1 MIYNKTCLYSAT
13 AGTNSITLPEPLSA
27 FERYVVKVSPGV
39 YWESVC
45 TGDRSVQRFNRYGG
59 WNHQGYM
66 IWPAN
71 WVISNGTK
79 KLECNRFQ
87 MLWQNSAVNKVGAFG
102 WGNTASNIKHMY
114 EVWGINR
121 KDYTTAQGEGKPE
134 GDWKTYN
141 ETLLW
146 SGTDYANQSH
156 ITLNNRAVGY
166 ERLKVGVGSFGES
179 TNIYDVDAP
188 QSYTS
193 WLPLRSYWG
202 TTTGSFYLSMHRY
215 QWDNETSG
223 LSAVSG
229 KTWQLGTGA
238 ADPYSTTGNYTA
250 TDTHIRRPVWA
261 IWGINEKPK
270 QKLIPASMVGGTI
283 SANRNSG
290 YEHDITT
297 LTGVPESEVWKC
309 SAIDITGATLTGND
323 FMFGNSNVTASAG
336 FEHSRDLTLENG
348 EHGVLSADK
357 MSGFSGDVVTVD
369 ATTDEGWYFTGL
381 NVTGA
386 TATGNQFMFVGNDV
400 TVEGGWTDEGYPIT
414 YLSDEHVSVT
424 GDQIYIP
431 GSEGL
436 QLESSYDPYYRI
448 DYEITNGSIV
458 DGKLV
463 PTGPCTVYAKDKINY
478 FTATGNFEQGSN
490 VTCIENRYNGNT
502 YYERSTAVPAK
513 YALHVSHTGDV
524 PSSWYSTSNRW
535 KPNDASAYSITL
547 NTKMKLTGETTGRVK
562 TNNYGATAQA
572 TAVSLIGSTQ
582 TESQSYSLTSNQ
594 THATSNWSYNK
605 TFTTTT
611 QNVNYGLSAKLYAR
625 IRCYKGYSY
634 WFYSTA
640 AYVATGTTGTWTAT
654 GIAP

>member
-1 MIYNKTCLYSAT
+1 MIYNKTCLFSAT
-13 AGTNSITLPEPLSA
+13 AGTNSITLSEPLSA
-27 FERYVVKVSPGV
+27 FERYVVKVNPGV

-45 TGDRSVQRFNRYGG
+45 TGDRSVQRYNRYGSY
-59 WNHQGYM
+59 NNDGYM
-66 IWPAN
+66 EWPAN

-79 KLECNRFQ
+79 SMSCNRFQ
-87 MLWQNSAVNKVGAFG
+87 LLMQLGTNNKTQLFG
-102 WGNTASNIKHMY
+102 WGNTAGNIKNIM

-146 SGTDYANQSH
+146 SGIDYANQSH

-188 QSYTS
+188 QSYSS

-238 ADPYSTTGNYTA
+238 ADPFSTTGNYTA
-250 TDTHIRRPVWA
+250 TDTFVRRPVWA
-261 IWGINEKPK
+261 IWGVNEKDK
-270 QKLIPASMVGGTI
+270 YKLIPGSMTGGTI

-297 LTGVPESEVWKC
+297 ITGVPAGDEWKC
-309 SAIDITGATLTGND
+309 SAINITGAELTGND
-323 FMFGNSNVTASAG
+323 FMFGNSNVTAQAE

-348 EHGVLSADK
+348 DHGVLSADK

-381 NVTGA
+381 NLTGA
-386 TATGNQFMFVGNDV
+386 TATGNQFMFVGENV
-400 TVEGGWTDEGYPIT
+400 TAEGLYTDEGYPIT
-414 YLSDEHVSVT
+414 YENDGNGTLT
-424 GDQIYIP
+424 GDTNLFIP
-431 GSEGL
+431 GSTGITL
-436 QLESSYDPYYRI
+436 NTAYNTYYRFSG
-448 DYEITNGSIV
+448 YEVTGGTIENNVLI
-458 DGKLV
+458 
-463 PTGPCTVYAKDKINY
+463 PTGPCTAKAVYKVNY
-478 FTATGNFEQGSN
+478 FTATGNFEKGSN
-490 VTCIENRYNGNT
+490 VTCDAGTQYGSKTT
-502 YYERSTAVPAK
+502 YTNVGQK
-513 YALHVSHTGDV
+513 YALHVNHTGDI
-524 PSSWYSTSNRW
+524 PASWYSTSNRW
-535 KPNDASAYSITL
+535 NPSNASSYSITL
-547 NTKMKLTGETTGRVK
+547 NAKMQFTGKIAPDYTGAAAYMTGV
-562 TNNYGATAQA
+562 TL
-572 TAVSLIGSTQ
+572 VGSTQ
-582 TESQSYSLTSNQ
+582 NQSQGFSVTTYATASRSYS
-594 THATSNWSYNK
+594 K
-605 TFTTTT
+605 TVTTTT
-611 QNVNYGLSAKLYAR
+611 QSTYGVSGRLGSQKYAPGGITR
-625 IRCYKGYSY
+625 RGIATYI
-634 WFYSTA
+634 
-640 AYVATGTTGTWTAT
+640 ATGTNGTWTAT

>member
-1 MIYNKTCLYSAT
+1 MIYNKTCLFSAT
-13 AGTNSITLPEPLSA
+13 AGTNSITLSEPLSA
-27 FERYVVKVSPGV
+27 FERYVVKVNPGV

-45 TGDRSVQRFNRYGG
+45 TGDRSVQRYNRYGSY
-59 WNHQGYM
+59 NNDGYM
-66 IWPAN
+66 EWPAN

-79 KLECNRFQ
+79 SMSCNRFQ
-87 MLWQNSAVNKVGAFG
+87 LLIQVGTNNKTQLFG
-102 WGNTASNIKHMY
+102 WGNTAGNIKNIM

-156 ITLNNRAVGY
+156 ITLNNRAIGY

-188 QSYTS
+188 QSYSS

-215 QWDNETSG
+215 QWDDETSG

-238 ADPYSTTGNYTA
+238 ANPYSTTGNYTA
-250 TDTHIRRPVWA
+250 TDSYIRRPVWT
-261 IWGINEKPK
+261 IWGINEKDK
-270 QKLIPASMVGGTI
+270 YKLIPGRMTGGTI

-297 LTGVPESEVWKC
+297 ITGVPAGDEWKC
-309 SAIDITGATLTGND
+309 SAINITGATLTGND
-323 FMFGNSNVTASAG
+323 FMFGNSNVTAQAE

-348 EHGVLSADK
+348 DHGVLSADK

-381 NVTGA
+381 NLTGA
-386 TATGNQFMFVGNDV
+386 TATGNQFMFVGENV
-400 TVEGGWTDEGYPIT
+400 TAEGLYTDQGYPIKYIVET
-414 YLSDEHVSVT
+414 GGTFT
-424 GDQIYIP
+424 GDTDLFIP
-431 GSEGL
+431 GSEGI
-436 QLESSYDPYYRI
+436 QLTTSYDTYWRFSG
-448 DYEITNGSIV
+448 YEVTGGTIENDVLI
-458 DGKLV
+458 
-463 PTGPCTVYAKDKINY
+463 PTGPCTAKAVYKVNA
-478 FTATGNFEQGSN
+478 FTASGGWEKGSN
-490 VTCIENRYNGNT
+490 VSVVST
-502 YYERSTAVPAK
+502 YGAAKSTNVGAK
-513 YALHVSHTGDV
+513 YALHQAHTGDI
-524 PSSWYSTSNRW
+524 PTAWYATSNRW
-535 KPNDASAYSITL
+535 KPNNVSSYSITL
-547 NTKMKLTGETTGRVK
+547 NTKMKFTTNKAIRNGI
-562 TNNYGATAQA
+562 TAGATG
-572 TAVSLIGSTQ
+572 VSLIGSTATQ
-582 TESQSYSLTSNQ
+582 SQGFVTQLNGDQSMTYN
-594 THATSNWSYNK
+594 YNK

-611 QNVNYGLSAKLYAR
+611 QNVNYGVSAKLAA
-625 IRCYKGYSY
+625 GAAQSY
-634 WFYSTA
+634 YSTA
-640 AYVATGTTGTWTAT
+640 SYIATGTNGTWTAT